1 MLTLVEDVV
10 KLENEAESIIAHAHA
25 EAEQLGKTY
34 EEEIVAYHKKTTEG
48 MNEKIAEF
56 QKNIEETHKAAL
68 YEAERELKESLD
80 ALDHIPEDVL
90 YAQVERIVVRL
101 INNI

>member
-1 MLTLVEDVV
+1 MMLVKDVV
-10 KLENEAESIIAHAHA
+10 NLENEAESIIAHAHA
-25 EAEQLGKTY
+25 EAKQLEKVY
-34 EEEIVAYHKKTTEG
+34 EEEIAAYRQKMTEE

-80 ALDHIPEDVL
+80 ALNSVSDD
-90 YAQVERIVVRL
+90 AFGSQVDLIVSQLCNV
-101 INNI
+101 